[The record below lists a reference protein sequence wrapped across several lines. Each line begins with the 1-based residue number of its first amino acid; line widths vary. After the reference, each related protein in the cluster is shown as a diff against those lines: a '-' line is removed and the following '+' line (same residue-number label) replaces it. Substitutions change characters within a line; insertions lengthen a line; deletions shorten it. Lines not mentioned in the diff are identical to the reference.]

1 MQRYAWTYF
10 ILLGIL
16 FAVET
21 LPAIQDFT
29 VGTWT
34 QFLADLSGNLMQIFD
49 SSVVVEGSNLKNRE
63 TGFAVSIKAGCN
75 GVEAAMIL
83 AAAILAYPSGWA
95 KKGLGMVV
103 GVIAIQCLNLL
114 RIISLFYLGEWNQEL
129 LNVAHL
135 YVWPGLIILD
145 ALIIFLVWLH
155 WQKPVDPMAGLL

>member
-1 MQRYAWTYF
+1 
-10 ILLGIL
+10 
-16 FAVET
+16 
-21 LPAIQDFT
+21 
-29 VGTWT
+29 
-34 QFLADLSGNLMQIFD
+34 
-49 SSVVVEGSNLKNRE
+49 
-63 TGFAVSIKAGCN
+63 
-75 GVEAAMIL
+75 MIL
-83 AAAILAYPSGWA
+83 AAAILAYPSGWS

>member
-1 MQRYAWTYF
+1 MKRYAWTYF

-21 LPAIQDFT
+21 LPSIQVFT
-29 VGTWT
+29 VGAWT

-49 SSVVVEGSNLKNRE
+49 SRVVVEVSNLKNRE

-75 GVEAAMIL
+75 GVEAAIIL

-95 KKGLGMVV
+95 KKGLGMVL
-103 GVIAIQCLNLL
+103 GVLAIQCLNLL
-114 RIISLFYLGEWNQEL
+114 RIISLYYLGEWNQAL

-155 WQKPVDPMAGLL
+155 WQKPADSSGGLA

>member
-1 MQRYAWTYF
+1 MKRYAWTYF

-21 LPAIQDFT
+21 LPSIQVFT
-29 VGTWT
+29 VGAWT

-49 SSVVVEGSNLKNRE
+49 SRVVVEGSNLKNRE

-75 GVEAAMIL
+75 GVEAAIIL

-95 KKGLGMVV
+95 KKGLGMAL
-103 GVIAIQCLNLL
+103 GVLAIQCLNLL
-114 RIISLFYLGEWNQEL
+114 RIIS

-155 WQKPVDPMAGLL
+155 WQKPADSSAGLA